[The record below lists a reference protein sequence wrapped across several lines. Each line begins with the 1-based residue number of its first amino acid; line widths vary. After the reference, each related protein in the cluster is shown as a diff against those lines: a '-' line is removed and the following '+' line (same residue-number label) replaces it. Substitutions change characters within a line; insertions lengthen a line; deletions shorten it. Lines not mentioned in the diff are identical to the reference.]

1 MSFILDALKKS
12 EAERQRQAGPTLL
25 EVRVMQPRRRQPM
38 WAIALAALLA
48 VNLLALLWFLLRK
61 PATDTESAAA
71 RTPVATASAAP
82 PAAIA
87 TPAPTV
93 SGPAPAAG
101 AAPAA
106 PEATSATAAGA
117 AAVPAPSPDGDR
129 ATGPPSLQNSAD
141 FAPAVAV
148 SGGGVRI
155 ERDTRTL
162 PSFDEV
168 GGNLPPLRLDLHVYA
183 ARPSERYALIN
194 MHKARE
200 GDVLPEGA
208 RVIEIT
214 NDGVVLEFRGQQF
227 ILQPQR

>member
-1 MSFILDALKKS
+1 
-12 EAERQRQAGPTLL
+12 
-25 EVRVMQPRRRQPM
+25 
-38 WAIALAALLA
+38 
-48 VNLLALLWFLLRK
+48 
-61 PATDTESAAA
+61 
-71 RTPVATASAAP
+71 
-82 PAAIA
+82 
-87 TPAPTV
+87 
-93 SGPAPAAG
+93 
-101 AAPAA
+101 
-106 PEATSATAAGA
+106 
-117 AAVPAPSPDGDR
+117 
-129 ATGPPSLQNSAD
+129 LQNSAD

-168 GGNLPPLRLDLHVYA
+168 GGDLPPLRLDLHVYA